1 MVVIAMSD
9 FDVIVDN
16 FFKNY
21 HDRGMKKWMG
31 FYLSDHTQKIEKTDL
46 QEHTIEEQ
54 RPEEPLEEISAK
66 LLEAF
71 GTHYPVNVQF
81 RELDFNGNFKPS
93 LTGFVAGYQNAEVQI
108 EDQLINLEEIKS
120 IEIIRPHE

>member
-1 MVVIAMSD
+1 MSD

-31 FYLSDHTQKIEKTDL
+31 FYLSDHTQKIEKKDAL
-46 QEHTIEEQ
+46 DRSVEIKRESES
-54 RPEEPLEEISAK
+54 LEEISAK

-71 GTHYPVNVQF
+71 GQHLPINVQLK
-81 RELDFNGNFKPS
+81 ELDFNGQMKPS
-93 LTGFVAGYQNAEVQI
+93 LTGFVAGYQNSEIMI
-108 EDQLINLEEIKS
+108 ENQRIDLDEINS
-120 IEIIRPHE
+120 IEILRPHD